1 MLEKVLE
8 FINAHWP
15 MLVTML
21 VICFG
26 VLFLVITL
34 IVDAKSQKKYDDLIS
49 DQRNSVRIFVLDLGK
64 NVVTYFNVNSPSKR
78 KQETLDK
85 FYCHFPSS
93 EQKKIV
99 NWIDALM
106 DPNSEPSDFLEIDVS
121 DTSDKKQYFSMLQVE
136 SVDRKLQVIHLQSY
150 LFKYM
155 ASSQK
160 SSSGVNYHGL
170 STIKEFTKA
179 IDGKGKKKGV
189 SAVFRFQYKKTQN
202 KEREIDPLV
211 FTQLKNV
218 LSSLMGKNSFLIA
231 CSGNELLV
239 ADMDITEQAKCQFFV
254 SKGLTLVNRFLS
266 LNALSSQIECRCGT
280 VEHCLYPSD
289 ANALIAAVR
298 KMAEIAYEENQ
309 QVVWYE
315 KGKENKTIT
324 DDSKYRSEV
333 ERIINEK
340 KLAYSFR
347 LIYSVDKGKSIGY
360 FGKVEP
366 KDTYFETMAE
376 LKDYAT
382 KIQSDKE
389 LFLTV
394 IKNMV
399 PMFVSM
405 RHSPEEKLFFPIGVE
420 EKGFL
425 LSVFSR
431 VGKAKEANLVLVFDE
446 GDIRGHM
453 DPGNPAS
460 SADEI
465 TSIKA
470 KGFEVALNLDKAELS
485 LPSSSYEIFDYFI
498 CSFGN
503 SGSGAEVDQR
513 IRAKL
518 HTLVEKLLKYR
529 KPIIANDVQG
539 WGPIE
544 ILVRSGLRYISSDD
558 FSPYEAMIVSSLPPK
573 SVRRVNDMK
582 K

>member
-8 FINAHWP
+8 FITTHWP
-15 MLVTML
+15 MLTTLL
-21 VICFG
+21 VIFFG
-26 VLFLVITL
+26 VLFLVITFIL
-34 IVDAKSQKKYDDLIS
+34 DAKSDKKYDELIS
-49 DQRNSVRIFVLDLGK
+49 DQRNSVRIFVLNLGK
-64 NVVTYFNVNSPSKR
+64 DLVTYFNVSTPSKR
-78 KQETLDK
+78 KQETVEE
-85 FYCHFPSS
+85 FYHHFPSS
-93 EQKKIV
+93 EQKKIM

-121 DTSDKKQYFSMLQVE
+121 DNSDKKQYFSMLQVE
-136 SVDRKLQVIHLQSY
+136 AVDKKLQTIHLQSY

-155 ASSQK
+155 ASSK
-160 SSSGVNYHGL
+160 MSSSGVNYHGL
-170 STIKEFTKA
+170 STIKDFSKA
-179 IDGKGKKKGV
+179 FDAKGKKKGV

-218 LSSLMGKNSFLIA
+218 LSSLAGKGSFLIA

-239 ADMDITEQAKCQFFV
+239 ADMSISEQAKCQFLV
-254 SKGLTLVNRFLS
+254 SKGMALVNRFLS
-266 LNALSSQIECRCGT
+266 INALSSQIECRCGAI
-280 VEHCLYPSD
+280 EHNQFSGD
-289 ANALIAAVR
+289 TDALIAAVR

-315 KGKENKTIT
+315 KGKENKIIT

-340 KLAYSFR
+340 KLSYSFR

-394 IKNMV
+394 VKNMV
-399 PMFVSM
+399 PVFVSM
-405 RHSPEEKLFFPIGVE
+405 RHSPDEKLFFPIRVE
-420 EKGFL
+420 EKTFL

-446 GDIRGHM
+446 GDVRAHM
-453 DPGNPAS
+453 DPGNPDSIAS
-460 SADEI
+460 DI

-485 LPSSSYEIFDYFI
+485 LPTSSYGVFDYFI

-518 HTLVEKLLKYR
+518 HTLVEKLLKYQ

-544 ILVRSGLRYISSDD
+544 ILVRSGLRYISSND